1 VSRAWQR
8 LRALAPTPYL
18 VTLGLVAAFLAV
30 VGAQSTLFGPEQS
43 ATALEPTPAVAAPPV
58 AAPPVTVPRVAVPRV
73 TAAPTT
79 PAKATRSTTR
89 PAAVPAGCRP
99 YRGNKLTACRMLRSF
114 GLSTNQMAPLARLW
128 QRESGWN
135 HHAANHSS
143 GAYGI
148 PQALPGS
155 KMRSAGRDWRSNPA
169 TQITWGLR
177 YIKSRYGTPARA
189 WAHSRSHGWY

>member
-1 VSRAWQR
+1 
-8 LRALAPTPYL
+8 
-18 VTLGLVAAFLAV
+18 
-30 VGAQSTLFGPEQS
+30 
-43 ATALEPTPAVAAPPV
+43 
-58 AAPPVTVPRVAVPRV
+58 VPRVAATP
-73 TAAPTT
+73 TALVRST
-79 PAKATRSTTR
+79 PVKATRSTTR
-89 PAAVPAGCRP
+89 PAAIPAGCRP
-99 YRGNKLTACRMLRSF
+99 YRGNKLTACRMLGSF

-135 HHAANHSS
+135 QRAANHSS

-169 TQITWGLR
+169 TQIKWGLR

>member
-1 VSRAWQR
+1 VSRAWPR

-18 VTLGLVAAFLAV
+18 VTLGLVAAFLAA
-30 VGAQSTLFGPEQS
+30 VGAEAALSRPADT
-43 ATALEPTPAVAAPPV
+43 ATAPSPVVAAPRD
-58 AAPPVTVPRVAVPRV
+58 AAD
-73 TAAPTT
+73 PTT
-79 PAKATRSTTR
+79 PARPATVPSVARSTTR
-89 PAAVPAGCRP
+89 AAAIPAGCRP
-99 YRGNKLTACRMLRSF
+99 YRGNKLRACRMLGSF
-114 GLSTNQMAPLARLW
+114 GLSTKQMAPLARLW
-128 QRESGWN
+128 QRESGWS
-135 HHAANHSS
+135 HRAANHSS

-169 TQITWGLR
+169 TQIKWGLR